1 MYRFTSNATGDLM
14 MFDAHAEQILE
25 IIGKRRTPRGV
36 ITVDEIPEA
45 VGALKRAIEREEKY
59 AADDTVEDDENDED
73 EDDKEKPRKVRLGQ
87 RAYPFIEMLE
97 RAVAGDAD
105 VMWGV

>member
-1 MYRFTSNATGDLM
+1 MYRFTSSATGDLM

-36 ITVDEIPEA
+36 ITVDEIPEV
-45 VGALKRAIEREEKY
+45 VGMLKRAIEREEKY
-59 AADDTVEDDENDED
+59 ASDDTTEDDD